1 MDSGSASK
9 SEEKPKVKKSA
20 SNNSL
25 RAFGTIGTEPGKI
38 GSTEPGKIGS
48 LKGSKLTFK
57 PKIPARRKQIK
68 VEEEDKPKK
77 SKDRKGKK
85 NFKDKDRKLKG
96 KPTYEPSALSGPFAQ
111 GAARPG
117 VKKEYGSSRSY
128 SGVSSGS
135 GSSIRVEEE
144 TPIESKPK
152 VDNLKFKDLGDE
164 SDGFYEE
171 DENATRP
178 INLVDLTQELNE
190 KMEKM
195 HLEEQ
200 NFKFKKIQFEK
211 DLEDVKLESN
221 DSELSEVKKENTDDM
236 DTDESTLVKIED
248 DSDTYNYP
256 ASDLLRNDMKPEN
269 NILFFQFPSIM
280 PEIIT
285 NAMETDSSNK
295 VKIETSDGKIKRVDL
310 DTNSSAPEG
319 KMGKLLIYKSGKMK
333 IKIGDIYLDVNPGTD
348 CNFYQNAFSF
358 NIDKNEGYILGDIRK
373 RFICTPDIESLLK

>member
-1 MDSGSASK
+1 MDSGSTSK
-9 SEEKPKVKKSA
+9 SEEKPKVKKST

-77 SKDRKGKK
+77 TKDRKSKK
-85 NFKDKDRKLKG
+85 NFKDRNRKPKG
-96 KPTYEPSALSGPFAQ
+96 RPTYEPSALSGPFAQ
-111 GAARPG
+111 GVARPG

-128 SGVSSGS
+128 SGVSSG
-135 GSSIRVEEE
+135 GGSIRVEEE
-144 TPIESKPK
+144 TPVESKPK
-152 VDNLKFKDLGDE
+152 VDNLKFKDLEDE
-164 SDGFYEE
+164 SDEFYEE
-171 DENATRP
+171 DENVTRP
-178 INLVDLTQELNE
+178 INLVDLTQELTE
-190 KMEKM
+190 KMEKV

-200 NFKFKKIQFEK
+200 NFKFKKIKFEK
-211 DLEDVKLESN
+211 DLENVKLEDN
-221 DSELSEVKKENTDDM
+221 DSELSKVKKENTDDM
-236 DTDESTLVKIED
+236 DTDESTLVKTED

-256 ASDLLRNDMKPEN
+256 ASDLLRNDINQEN

-280 PEIIT
+280 PEIIN
-285 NAMETDSSNK
+285 NAMMTDSSNT
-295 VKIETSDGKIKRVDL
+295 VKIETSDGKTKRVDL